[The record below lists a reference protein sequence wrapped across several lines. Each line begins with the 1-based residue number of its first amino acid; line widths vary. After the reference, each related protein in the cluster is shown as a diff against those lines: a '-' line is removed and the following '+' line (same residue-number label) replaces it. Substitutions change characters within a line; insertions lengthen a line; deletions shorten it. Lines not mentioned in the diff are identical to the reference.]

1 VEKPNNFRLLN
12 AVVLP
17 IRLRTSLAILFSLGA
32 LLLSAIFTSAL
43 TQAFTVEDFVA
54 PVVTATIPIW
64 DTTPPTTPILI
75 SPSNGSFLN
84 YTPPTFVWQ
93 ASTDAFEVD
102 NPEYGM
108 DHYVFFLD
116 GNDLFGQLPLVST
129 ETPNYSLVYDPG
141 LQQYSLTPKF
151 NINDGAHTWKVQA
164 FDYFDNYSESVTWTF
179 TIDTQAPNF
188 VLNEIGDES
197 VSISAQDP
205 NTIPDEPIILTEN
218 RPLLVA
224 VGEGSSDVQ
233 LTVIIPNQSNQ
244 TYNTTINSD
253 GSWELELPL
262 LPRDVVIGLSFII
275 TDQAGNVS
283 VLETVEFIIETPVI
297 IIPIPTLPPAA
308 SPTPTPSP
316 SPSPSP
322 SPQPGDPSPEP
333 TPSPS
338 PSPSPQVP
346 GIVIPILPPEEI
358 AHQIIKEV
366 ADFVPLELAD
376 VVQNLPDFVTRPI
389 RESTPYAGILV
400 SAFVPALAAIA
411 VASQFG
417 GQLSL
422 LVLLRLLQ
430 ALGLLPK
437 GAPQGIVFD
446 SATHEPIAFA
456 LVSVYRIVQNKA
468 ELVETVVSN
477 VDGIY
482 SGVELPAGTYQV
494 VVSHLDFDFPST
506 KERPKTVSVLDFY
519 RGEQFELKNEQNQI
533 ILLIPMDAKE
543 PGKTLKTSRRI
554 RIRLA
559 KLARFSSYLT
569 LPLFLLSGLFAVI
582 FPSIWNTL
590 VFICY
595 CALMSRHVLAWFK
608 TPIIT
613 GVVVETNTGTPI
625 PQAVIRLS
633 MPSENN
639 KVTILQSNEQGEF
652 RYFGK
657 PDTYLVNIYHQD
669 YAWIAEDHSPLSL
682 HEVHTQEGST
692 HIVATMQAYKGMYQ
706 ELFT

>member
-1 VEKPNNFRLLN
+1 MEKPNSSRLVN
-12 AVVLP
+12 AVVSSVG
-17 IRLRTSLAILFSLGA
+17 LRIARTFFLTLTTLLFSAVTITSLAS
-32 LLLSAIFTSAL
+32 
-43 TQAFTVEDFVA
+43 AFTVQEFET

-64 DTTPPTTPILI
+64 DVTPPSTPILI

-93 ASTDAFEVD
+93 ASVDAFGIN

-108 DHYVFFLD
+108 DHYIFYLD

-129 ETPNYSLVYDPG
+129 ETPNYSLVFDPG

-151 NINDGAHTWKVQA
+151 NINDGSHTWKVRA
-164 FDYFDNYSESVTWTF
+164 VDYFDNYSESVTWTF
-179 TIDTQAPNF
+179 TIDTQAPHF
-188 VLNEIGDES
+188 VLNELGEAS

-205 NTIPDEPIILTEN
+205 NTIPNEPIVLTQN
-218 RPLLVA
+218 RPVLKA
-224 VGEGSSDVQ
+224 TGEANSTVQ
-233 LTVIIPNQSNQ
+233 LTVIIPNQSNL
-244 TYNTTINSD
+244 TYNTTVSSN
-253 GSWELELPL
+253 GNWELELPL

-297 IIPIPTLPPAA
+297 IIPIPTLPPA
-308 SPTPTPSP
+308 PSP

-322 SPQPGDPSPEP
+322 SPTASPLPGDPSPSP
-333 TPSPS
+333 APPSPS

-358 AHQIIKEV
+358 AHQIIKQV
-366 ADFVPLELAD
+366 ADYVPLELAD
-376 VVQNLPDFVTRPI
+376 IVRNLPDFVTRPI
-389 RESTPYAGILV
+389 RESTPYAGLLV
-400 SAFVPALAAIA
+400 SAFVPALAAVA

-422 LVLLRLLQ
+422 LVLMRLLQ

-446 SATHEPIAFA
+446 STTHEPIPFA
-456 LVSVYRIVQNKA
+456 LVSVYKIVQNKA

-494 VVSHLDFDFPST
+494 VVSHLDFEFPSA

-519 RGEQFELKNEQNQI
+519 RGEQFEVKDEQNQI
-533 ILLIPMDAKE
+533 VLLIPMDAKE
-543 PGKTLKTSRRI
+543 PGKVPKTSRRI
-554 RIRLA
+554 RVRLA

-582 FPSIWNTL
+582 FPSLWNSL

-595 CALMSRHVLAWFK
+595 CALVSRHVFAWFK

-613 GVVVETNTGTPI
+613 GVVVEMNTGKPI
-625 PQAVIRLS
+625 SQAVIRLTK
-633 MPSENN
+633 PSENN
-639 KVTILQSNEQGEF
+639 KVSILQSNEAGEF

-669 YAWIAEDHSPLSL
+669 YAWVSDDHSPLSL
-682 HEVHTQEGST
+682 HEVHTQESSI
-692 HIVATMQAYKGMYQ
+692 HVIATMQAYEGMYK
-706 ELFT
+706 ELFS